1 MNLAQTTTDDGCKIT
16 YRLWGASNP
25 KARIALVHSLAMDGA
40 FWTET
45 VTALGPDIEVLAIDC
60 RGHGQSDKPAGP
72 YDIDTFADDLS
83 AAMDD
88 AGWDTATVAGA
99 SMGGCVALAFAARHP
114 DRCSALGLIDTT
126 ATYGPGAEKPWEGRA
141 QKALTEGM
149 GVLADFQRDR
159 WFSEPF
165 RTAHPDRVDAAIAVF
180 MANDTAAFAE
190 TCRMLG
196 RVDLSGAL
204 PAFTMPTEI
213 IVGEHDYA
221 TPPDMARAMQQA
233 IPDAKMQILPDMRHL
248 TPLEVPDVVAAMLR
262 RLTLPDSATGHAG

>member
-1 MNLAQTTTDDGCKIT
+1 MKLAQTTAADGCRIT
-16 YRLWGASNP
+16 YRIWGNP
-25 KARIALVHSLAMDGA
+25 NSKARIALVHSLAMDGA
-40 FWTET
+40 FWGET
-45 VTALGPDIEVLAIDC
+45 VSALGPDFEVLAIDC
-60 RGHGQSDKPAGP
+60 RGHGQSDKPDGP
-72 YDIDTFADDLS
+72 YEIDTFADDLLTV
-83 AAMDD
+83 MND
-88 AGWDTATVAGA
+88 AGWRVATVAGA

-126 ATYGPGAEKPWEGRA
+126 ATYGPGAEKPWEARA

-149 GVLADFQRDR
+149 GPLADFQRDR

-165 RTAHPDRVDAAIAVF
+165 REAHPDRVEATLAVF
-180 MANDTAAFAE
+180 MANNTSAFAE

-196 RVDLSGAL
+196 RVDLRAAL

-233 IPDAKMQILPDMRHL
+233 IPGAKMHILPDMRHL
-248 TPLEVPDVVAAMLR
+248 TPLEVPNVVAEMLR
-262 RLTLPDSATGHAG
+262 QLTVR